1 MIQKIQ
7 KDILSTDGVHTLRG
21 VVFVPEEP
29 RAILQIAHG
38 MTEHIGRYEPFMTYL
53 AENGFVVCGHDHLGH
68 GRTAETDGDFGYFTE
83 KDGYRTVCEDVYSFG
98 CAVKADHPDLPFFL
112 MGHSM
117 GSFIARLTARMHPDV
132 CRALIVMGTSG
143 KNPLSL
149 PGLIL
154 SRAIRKIRGER
165 FVSKFV
171 LSVAFSSYNK
181 RMESRHPFAWLT
193 RDEEELEKRDGDP
206 FCEFSFTVAAMC
218 DLILL
223 QSLSNRRDWFAG
235 IRKDLP
241 ILLVSGDMDPVGN
254 YGKGVEEVYAALIAE
269 GVTDVSRK
277 LYPDMRHEILNE
289 IGREVLWKDILD
301 FLSDQVSEEK
311 IKKF

>member
-1 MIQKIQ
+1 MIQKIN

-21 VVFVPEEP
+21 VVFVPEHP
-29 RAILQIAHG
+29 KAILQIAHG

-53 AENGFVVCGHDHLGH
+53 AENGFIVCGHDHLGH
-68 GRTAETDGDFGYFTE
+68 GRTAESDGDFGYFAK
-83 KDGYRTVCEDVYSFG
+83 KDGYRIVCDDLYAFG
-98 CAVKADHPDLPFFL
+98 CTIKSDYPELPFFL

-117 GSFIARLTARMHPDV
+117 GSFIARLTAQAYPDV

-149 PGLIL
+149 PGLIV
-154 SRAIRKIRGER
+154 SRIIRKVRGER

-171 LSVAFSSYNK
+171 LAVAFSSYNK
-181 RMESRHPFAWLT
+181 RMNSDHPFAWLT
-193 RDEEELEKRDGDP
+193 RDEKELEKRDGDP

-218 DLILL
+218 DLIRL
-223 QSLSNRRDWFAG
+223 QSASNRKDWFAG

-277 LYPDMRHEILNE
+277 LYSGMRHEILNE
-289 IGREVLWKDILD
+289 IDKKIVWQDILD
-301 FLSDQVSEEK
+301 FLSMQIFEEK
-311 IKKF
+311 NKKF

>member
-1 MIQKIQ
+1 
-7 KDILSTDGVHTLRG
+7 
-21 VVFVPEEP
+21 
-29 RAILQIAHG
+29 
-38 MTEHIGRYEPFMTYL
+38 
-53 AENGFVVCGHDHLGH
+53 
-68 GRTAETDGDFGYFTE
+68 
-83 KDGYRTVCEDVYSFG
+83 
-98 CAVKADHPDLPFFL
+98 

-181 RMESRHPFAWLT
+181 RMESLHPFAWLT

-223 QSLSNRRDWFAG
+223 QSLCNKRSWFG
-235 IRKDLP
+235 NIPRELP
-241 ILLVSGDMDPVGN
+241 ILLVAGDCDPVGN
-254 YGKGVEEVYAALIAE
+254 YGKGVEEVYRRLRAAGARN
-269 GVTDVSRK
+269 VSCK
-277 LYPDMRHEILNE
+277 LYPGMRHEILKE
-289 IGREVLWKDILD
+289 IGKETVWKDMLD
-301 FLSDQVSEEK
+301 FLTAQILKEN
-311 IKKF
+311 F

>member
-21 VVFVPEEP
+21 FVLVPENP

-53 AENGFVVCGHDHLGH
+53 VEHGFIVCGHDHLGH
-68 GRTAETDGDFGYFTE
+68 GRTAEANGDFGYFA
-83 KDGYRTVCEDVYSFG
+83 KKNGYRIVCDDLYAFG
-98 CAVKADHPDLPFFL
+98 SAVRADHPELPFFL

-117 GSFIARLTARMHPDV
+117 GSFIARLTARAYPDA
-132 CRALIVMGTSG
+132 CQALIAMGTSG
-143 KNPLSL
+143 KNPLFL

-154 SRAIRKIRGER
+154 SRIIRKIRGER

-181 RMESRHPFAWLT
+181 KMESTHPVAWLT
-193 RDEEELEKRDGDP
+193 RDEKELEKRDGDS
-206 FCEFSFTVAAMC
+206 FCAFAFTVAAMC

-223 QSLSNRRDWFAG
+223 QSLANRRDWFAG

-254 YGKGVEEVYAALIAE
+254 YGKGVEEVYTALLSE

-289 IGREVLWKDILD
+289 IGRETVWEDILD
-301 FLSDQVSEEK
+301 FLSAQISEENF
-311 IKKF
+311 IKK

>member
-1 MIQKIQ
+1 MIQKI
-7 KDILSTDGVHTLRG
+7 KKEIPSSDGIHTLRG
-21 VVFVPEEP
+21 FALVPENP
-29 RAILQIAHG
+29 KAILQIAHG
-38 MTEHIGRYEPFMTYL
+38 MTDHIGRYEPFMTYL
-53 AENGFVVCGHDHLGH
+53 AEHGFIVCGHDHLGH
-68 GRTAETDGDFGYFTE
+68 GRTAESDGDFGYFAK
-83 KDGYRTVCEDVYSFG
+83 KDGYRIVCDDLYAFG
-98 CAVKADHPDLPFFL
+98 SAVRADYPELPFFL

-117 GSFIARLTARMHPDV
+117 GSFIARLTARAYSDA
-132 CRALIVMGTSG
+132 CQALIVMGTSG

-149 PGLIL
+149 SGLIL
-154 SRAIRKIRGER
+154 SRIIRKIRGER

-181 RMESRHPFAWLT
+181 KMASAHPFAWLT
-193 RDEEELEKRDGDP
+193 RDEKELEKRDGDP
-206 FCEFSFTVAAMC
+206 FCVFAFTVAAMC

-235 IRKDLP
+235 LRKDLP

-254 YGKGVEEVYAALIAE
+254 YGKGVEEVYTALLSE

-289 IGREVLWKDILD
+289 IGRETVWEDILD
-301 FLSDQVSEEK
+301 FLSAQISEENF
-311 IKKF
+311 IKK